1 MTAKRS
7 QPQIICFFLS
17 LATTLC
23 FLTLV
28 GSAASDDQEKQTDQF
43 FEINEITSRCH
54 GTDLQ
59 GGMGYIIP
67 NDFAD
72 VYLDNQPAQ
81 RFNRIPTGTHNL
93 RVVAKPVQGQQG
105 ISVVEELRFF
115 ENDRDKPHVDS
126 QTGTPQLW
134 TPNVTDANVTF
145 DLEAPTRVR
154 ITIERCYSAVT
165 EKEVAVA
172 AVSEDCKD
180 FNWEDSKIEFGADR
194 PVPLSEL
201 DKWPTFSLNKFG
213 LAQTDAGLRP
223 GTQYSV
229 KFSHPHL
236 TNTEDPLFSGA
247 RISKVEVYRAFPE
260 LTLAGIYPA
269 DEAGLARVTLDDS
282 LWKNN
287 STPYIKV
294 YVEKLC
300 DFGYATIEFFEGK
313 IEVTENDSTTP
324 PQPKPAQAGMTLFRN
339 DTIETG
345 PGSRVQLKTR
355 GGIYI
360 IKIGEGTRVNIGA
373 ITTST
378 GRKFIEAEIKSGKI
392 QIERVAIAQPPKP
405 IPDAEALPEPMPVV
419 INTPTLKV
427 TDQKTNY
434 TVSYDERTNTTTVGV
449 EEGKVEVTPTNSSLQ
464 PFTLAAN
471 QQVQVTGSNVSAI
484 TAYSG
489 TGGNAG
495 RIILYIGIGVVGL
508 VALAGLFYF
517 FRRQHRL
524 AMQPAFHPAGA
535 NPTGWNAPPVN
546 VASPMVNQASQR
558 CPNPQCGKDTLAGK
572 KFCAHCGTRLNV

>member
-1 MTAKRS
+1 MSIKYPHR
-7 QPQIICFFLS
+7 QRIYFLLS
-17 LATTLC
+17 LTTTLC
-23 FLTLV
+23 FLALV
-28 GSAASDDQEKQTDQF
+28 GSAVSEGQENQTDQF
-43 FEINEITSRCH
+43 FEINEITSRCR

-67 NDFAD
+67 NEFAD
-72 VYLDNQPAQ
+72 VYLDGQPAQ

-93 RVVAKPVQGQQG
+93 RVVAKPVQGQEG

-126 QTGTPQLW
+126 QTGVPQLW
-134 TPNVTDANVTF
+134 TPNVTEANVTF
-145 DLEAPTRVR
+145 DLKAPTRVR
-154 ITIERCYSAVT
+154 ITIERCYSAVN

-180 FNWEDSKIEFGADR
+180 FDWEDSKIEFGADR
-194 PVPLSEL
+194 PIPLSEL

-213 LAQTDAGLRP
+213 LAQSDAGLRP

-260 LTLAGIYPA
+260 LTLINTYPA

-282 LWKNN
+282 LWKGN

-300 DFGYATIEFFEGK
+300 DLGYATIEFFEGK

-324 PQPKPAQAGMTLFRN
+324 PQPKPAQAGMTLFKN

-345 PGSRVQLKTR
+345 PGSRVQLKTQ

-360 IKIGEGTRVNIGA
+360 IKIGEGTRLNIGA
-373 ITTST
+373 VTTAA
-378 GRKFIEAEIKSGKI
+378 GRKFIEAEIKSGKV
-392 QIERVAIAQPPKP
+392 QIKRVAIAKP
-405 IPDAEALPEPMPVV
+405 SKPTPDELAEPMPVV
-419 INTPTLKV
+419 VKTQTATV
-427 TDQKTNY
+427 TDKETSY
-434 TVSYDERTNTTTVGV
+434 TVSYDDKTSTTTIGV
-449 EEGKVEVTPTNSSLQ
+449 EEGAVEVTPTNSSLRS
-464 PFTLAAN
+464 FTLTSDR
-471 QQVQVTGSNVSAI
+471 QVQVTESSVGTITSYSAPGSNTS
-484 TAYSG
+484 
-489 TGGNAG
+489 
-495 RIILYIGIGVVGL
+495 RILLYVGIGVVSL
-508 VALAGLFYF
+508 LTLAALLFF

-524 AMQPAFHPAGA
+524 AMRPAFYPVGVNPGAMAGTGTPVVS
-535 NPTGWNAPPVN
+535 PTV
-546 VASPMVNQASQR
+546 QRR
-558 CPNPQCGKDTLAGK
+558 CPNPQCGKDVPAGK